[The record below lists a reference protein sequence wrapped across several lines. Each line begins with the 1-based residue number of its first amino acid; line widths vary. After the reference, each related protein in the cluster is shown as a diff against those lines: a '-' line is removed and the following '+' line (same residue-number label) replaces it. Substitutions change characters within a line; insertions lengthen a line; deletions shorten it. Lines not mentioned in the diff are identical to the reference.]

1 MEFSSDKV
9 EEEGMI
15 MERQDITLRTEAKEG
30 GVKMIRAQWK
40 TFSVQ
45 FKELTPGG

>member
-15 MERQDITLRTEAKEG
+15 MERQDITLGTEAKE
-30 GVKMIRAQWK
+30 
-40 TFSVQ
+40 
-45 FKELTPGG
+45 LT